1 MSKRIYSLKRE
12 KSAEFPLFDGS
23 AWFKEVSNQEFGT
36 LVTNGQVRHAN
47 GRFFATSSFAE
58 AKAAAEGLDP
68 TDYSYDDPDTPPSS
82 ESRERSGG
90 GIYPNPGATLKGIA
104 TLICI
109 IGMVASVILAVALG
123 YTTTIWG
130 DKEFNFGIFFGILI
144 GGGVLSYLSGL
155 GLAAFG
161 DLVLSANEIKRKL
174 K

>member
-1 MSKRIYSLKRE
+1 MSKRIYATTRAQADQFPDCDELGWFIDIPE
-12 KSAEFPLFDGS
+12 YEFEQMYKSGVISFDGNKYVAS
-23 AWFKEVSNQEFGT
+23 
-36 LVTNGQVRHAN
+36 
-47 GRFFATSSFAE
+47 
-58 AKAAAEGLDP
+58 KAFVIPAVETG
-68 TDYSYDDPDTPPSS
+68 
-82 ESRERSGG
+82 SGM
-90 GIYPNPGATLKGIA
+90 YPNPGATLKGIA

>member
-12 KSAEFPLFDGS
+12 KS
-23 AWFKEVSNQEFGT
+23 
-36 LVTNGQVRHAN
+36 
-47 GRFFATSSFAE
+47 
-58 AKAAAEGLDP
+58 AAEGLDP
-68 TDYSYDDPDTPPSS
+68 TDYSYDDPETPPSP

-104 TLICI
+104 TLICVL
-109 IGMVASVILAVALG
+109 GMVASVILAVVFGYSTSLLG
-123 YTTTIWG
+123 
-130 DKEFNFGIFFGILI
+130 DFNFGLFFGILI
-144 GGGVLSYLSGL
+144 GGGILSYLSGL

>member
-58 AKAAAEGLDP
+58 AKAAADGLGP
-68 TDYSYDDPDTPPSS
+68 TDYSYDDPDTPPSP
-82 ESRERSGG
+82 ESKKRSGG
-90 GIYPNPGATLKGIA
+90 GIYSNPGATLKDIA
-104 TLICI
+104 TLICVL
-109 IGMVASVILAVALG
+109 GMVASVILAFVLG
-123 YTTTIWG
+123 YATSIFG
-130 DKEFNFGIFFGILI
+130 YSEFNAGLFFAILI

>member
-1 MSKRIYSLKRE
+1 M
-12 KSAEFPLFDGS
+12 
-23 AWFKEVSNQEFGT
+23 
-36 LVTNGQVRHAN
+36 
-47 GRFFATSSFAE
+47 
-58 AKAAAEGLDP
+58 
-68 TDYSYDDPDTPPSS
+68 PPSP
-82 ESRERSGG
+82 ESRERSG

-109 IGMVASVILAVALG
+109 LGMIASVILAVVFG
-123 YTTTIWG
+123 YSTSLWG
-130 DKEFNFGIFFGILI
+130 DFNFGIFFGILI